1 MVESYNS
8 TVMLFLTKTDTET
21 FDLSVDSSLLPTH
34 LAVCLRSVDAE
45 AVEVLGNRVIFKRGA
60 FLSVSNWNIL
70 VPFDSGEFTVDASA
84 QEIRYSLW
92 YRQLVVFTAISLCC
106 MAAFLPLASHPKSQ
120 FGPLLALPFL
130 GFIMIFGNLAI
141 GLERFRGFVRRAIGS
156 APRRT

>member
-1 MVESYNS
+1 MS
-8 TVMLFLTKTDTET
+8 FLITTGTET
-21 FDLSVDSSLLPTH
+21 FNLSVDPSLLPAH

-45 AVEVLGNRVIFKRGA
+45 VVEVLGNRVIFKPGA
-60 FLSVSNWNIL
+60 FLLVSNWNVL

-84 QEIRYSLW
+84 REIRYSLRF
-92 YRQLVVFTAISLCC
+92 RQLVVFTAISLCC
-106 MAAFLPLASHPKSQ
+106 MAAFLLLVSHPKSQ
-120 FGPLLALPFL
+120 FGALLALPFL